1 MKKGFIDMAS
11 MVILRTIALILWLTA
26 CADAALNLRKKH
38 GTDLVARALARATP
52 KHRLR
57 VCNAYPYQ
65 TQLNVYI
72 GKTKITDTGMT
83 YKTCREFEPQLHA
96 GDRIDFR
103 FQAAS
108 AGTFVVKDLPNTDAV
123 LMLVIYRHSAKNTA
137 VAFESHV
144 FANLLNA
151 QVAVLDTYRG
161 SEKASMKIQDKE
173 DADTTRSE
181 DLTPNSVV
189 ALNAGSYEVVL
200 YGSDGAPKARSDFNV
215 VNRES
220 CVVIRTGIEPEQ
232 GRAYPQELIVYP
244 ALPPP
249 SPSSSLSEESAAG
262 GESWTGV
269 MFHKQTWAIIVSVSF
284 GAVVI
289 AAFAVFTL
297 S

>member
-1 MKKGFIDMAS
+1 MAS
-11 MVILRTIALILWLTA
+11 RFILRTIALIVWLAA

-38 GTDLVARALARATP
+38 GMDLVARATP

-65 TQLNVYI
+65 TQLNVFI
-72 GKTKITDTGMT
+72 GKTKITDTSMT

-123 LMLVIYRHSAKNTA
+123 LMLVIYRHSVKNTA

-151 QVAVLDTYRG
+151 QIAVLDTYRG
-161 SEKASMKIQDKE
+161 SEKAVMKIQDKE

-189 ALNAGSYEVVL
+189 AVNAGSYEVVL

-220 CVVIRTGIEPEQ
+220 CVVIRCGVQPVE
-232 GRAYPQELIVYP
+232 GRAYPQELIVFP
-244 ALPPP
+244 VLPPP
-249 SPSSSLSEESAAG
+249 SPESPSPSAG
-262 GESWTGV
+262 GESWTSAV
-269 MFHKQTWAIIVSVSF
+269 YSRQTWAIIVSCSF
-284 GAVVI
+284 AAVVI
-289 AAFAVFTL
+289 ALFAAFTL